1 MIQEGM
7 DMKKRVMGFLL
18 AVSLSAAVLGGC
30 GSSGSPESG
39 GNDGNEA
46 AVDEGA
52 DAGSAEVPT
61 IRFAYNWTGTADPKN
76 ATYEK
81 LITDYVE
88 SHKDS
93 VNIILETASGMDLQD
108 KIKVDLAAG
117 DLPDVFMYWG
127 GESNL
132 GSMVENGLLVD
143 VDSYC
148 AESKTIKREQWDDST
163 FLNSTLDGKEFMFPV
178 ESFKWFCIYNK
189 ALFDEYG
196 LEIPATYEELK
207 QCNEV
212 FKENGITTI
221 SVGSK
226 GGDYGHV
233 LYNEVLY
240 QLAGGIDETRDLAID
255 HEFASDATT
264 RAAEYIVEMRDLGM
278 YPEDTIA
285 NGGSDNAALLYTQSK
300 AAMMMCAPWLFS
312 SISEEVLNTTVMA
325 PFPSMPDAETA
336 PSDFNMGAISEG
348 LCITTEA
355 FEDPA
360 KKDAVIDFV
369 DFLLSDEIFSALGKT
384 TTMPAKNVTLDT
396 SELDP
401 WMGKAIEYT
410 NDKPTWQPLWFL
422 MPTTDTATTYSD
434 GLDEMFAGAID
445 SEEFIQ
451 KVQDAFDSVE

>member
-1 MIQEGM
+1 
-7 DMKKRVMGFLL
+7 MKVKVMGILL
-18 AVSLSAAVLGGC
+18 AASMVVAVLGGC
-30 GSSGSPESG
+30 ASASSESVQRDNEDQEESAAQEGEESG
-39 GNDGNEA
+39 N
-46 AVDEGA
+46 A
-52 DAGSAEVPT
+52 DIPT

-76 ATYEK
+76 AAYEK
-81 LITDYVE
+81 MITDYVE

-143 VDSYC
+143 VDTYC
-148 AESKTIKREQWDDST
+148 AESKTIRREQWDDST

-178 ESFKWFCIYNK
+178 ESFKWFCIYNE
-189 ALFDEYG
+189 ALFQEYG
-196 LEIPATYEELK
+196 LEIPTTYDQLK

-212 FKENGITTI
+212 FREHGITTI
-221 SVGSK
+221 GVGSK
-226 GGDYGHV
+226 GGDYGHI
-233 LYNEVLY
+233 LYNQVLY
-240 QLAGGIDETRDLAID
+240 QMAGGIDETRDLTID
-255 HEFASDATT
+255 HEFASEATK

-285 NGGSDNAALLYTQSK
+285 NGGGENAALLYTQSK
-300 AAMMMCAPWLFS
+300 AAMMMCAPWIFS
-312 SISEEVLNTTVMA
+312 SINEEVLNTTVMA
-325 PFPSMPDAETA
+325 PFPTMPEAATVPAE
-336 PSDFNMGAISEG
+336 SNMGAISEG

-355 FEDPA
+355 FEDPVR
-360 KKDAVIDFV
+360 KEAVIDFV

-384 TTMPAKNVTLDT
+384 ATMPAKNITLDA

-401 WMGKAIEYT
+401 WMAKAIEYT
-410 NDKPTWQPLWFL
+410 NDKPTYQPLWFL

-434 GLDEMFAGAID
+434 GLDEMFAGAVD
-445 SEEFIQ
+445 GEDFVQ
-451 KVQDAFDSVE
+451 KVQAAFDKT

>member
-1 MIQEGM
+1 
-7 DMKKRVMGFLL
+7 MKGKVIGLLL
-18 AVSLSAAVLGGC
+18 AASMVVTALGGC
-30 GSSGSPESG
+30 GSSADDPAQNAGDNGEETEVQES
-39 GNDGNEA
+39 
-46 AVDEGA
+46 EGA
-52 DAGSAEVPT
+52 GSSSVPT

-81 LITDYVE
+81 MITDYVE
-88 SHKDS
+88 NHKDS

-143 VDSYC
+143 VDTYC
-148 AESKTIKREQWDDST
+148 AESRTIRREQWDDST

-178 ESFKWFCIYNK
+178 ESFKWFCIYNE
-189 ALFDEYG
+189 ALFQQYG
-196 LEIPATYEELK
+196 MEIPTTYEELK
-207 QCNEV
+207 ECNEV
-212 FKENGITTI
+212 FRANGITTI
-221 SVGSK
+221 GVGSK

-233 LYNEVLY
+233 FYNEVLY
-240 QLAGGIDETRDLAID
+240 QLAGGIDDTRDLTID
-255 HEFASDATT
+255 HEFASEATT
-264 RAAEYIVEMRDLGM
+264 RAAEYVVEMRDLGM

-285 NGGSDNAALLYTQSK
+285 NGGGENAALLYTQSK
-300 AAMMMCAPWLFS
+300 AAMMMCAPWIFS
-312 SISEEVLNTTVMA
+312 SISEDVLNTTVMA
-325 PFPSMPDAETA
+325 PFPTMPDAVTSPA
-336 PSDFNMGAISEG
+336 DFNMGAISEG
-348 LCITTEA
+348 LCITTAA

-360 KKDAVIDFV
+360 KKEAVIDFV

-384 TTMPAKNVTLDT
+384 ATMPAKNITLDA

-401 WMGKAIEYT
+401 WMAKAIEFT
-410 NDKPTWQPLWFL
+410 NDKPTYQPLWFL

-445 SEEFIQ
+445 SEDFIQ
-451 KVQDAFDSVE
+451 KVQAAFDSVE